1 MEIINRNVKRK
12 KKTQKLQMN
21 DRPTVFHI
29 ATTTAKVSMMIQLTH
44 LTTPEENNPEDT
56 QGKDVQT

>member
-1 MEIINRNVKRK
+1 
-12 KKTQKLQMN
+12 MN

-29 ATTTAKVSMMIQLTH
+29 ATTTAKISIMIQLIH